1 MTNQLWSV
9 PGRGHLAAAALALAG
24 LLAVLG
30 PAASTPASTP
40 AAAAAPIAAA
50 VPAAAVPAAAVPAAT
65 ASAPVV
71 PPSGCQAWTGG
82 PPPIPGAV
90 VSQLSAVTMLPPCSA
105 WAVGFSASSG
115 PDQVL
120 IEHWDGANWTTQPGQ
135 NPGRAGNRLLAVS
148 AGSVSDVWAVG
159 RIRDGGGDRGLIEHW
174 NGTAWSVSP
183 FTPPGR
189 ESELRGVAAVS
200 ARDVWAVGEF
210 SDGHGTRALIEHWDG
225 MRWTQVPSP
234 DPAAAGDASA
244 LFAVSAT
251 SRHEAWAVG
260 RTGDGK
266 NGRTLALH
274 WNGVRWC
281 LVPSP
286 DPGTSN
292 RLAAVTIIPGGGAWA
307 VGQQSTGGTSR
318 PLILR
323 WTGLRWLP
331 VPSPDPGGPAR
342 ANELLSVTATSPFS
356 AWAVGDGIRHTAG
369 GAKDGTLILHW
380 DGRSWEPVPSPQPG
394 DGHDRVLAAVA
405 ATSASEVW
413 AVGSFEDHRVR
424 RLMAIHCC

>member
-1 MTNQLWSV
+1 
-9 PGRGHLAAAALALAG
+9 
-24 LLAVLG
+24 
-30 PAASTPASTP
+30 
-40 AAAAAPIAAA
+40 
-50 VPAAAVPAAAVPAAT
+50 
-65 ASAPVV
+65 
-71 PPSGCQAWTGG
+71 
-82 PPPIPGAV
+82 
-90 VSQLSAVTMLPPCSA
+90 
-105 WAVGFSASSG
+105 
-115 PDQVL
+115 
-120 IEHWDGANWTTQPGQ
+120 
-135 NPGRAGNRLLAVS
+135 
-148 AGSVSDVWAVG
+148 
-159 RIRDGGGDRGLIEHW
+159 
-174 NGTAWSVSP
+174 
-183 FTPPGR
+183 
-189 ESELRGVAAVS
+189 
-200 ARDVWAVGEF
+200 
-210 SDGHGTRALIEHWDG
+210 
-225 MRWTQVPSP
+225 
-234 DPAAAGDASA
+234 
-244 LFAVSAT
+244 
-251 SRHEAWAVG
+251 VG
-260 RTGDGK
+260 RTGDSK

-369 GAKDGTLILHW
+369 GAKDGTLILRW